1 MKIQCGCCAN
11 YDDRCVTLA
20 DIPPKMEYKA
30 KEVLVMKSMRK
41 SRKYIFGMVTI
52 GLFGM
57 AGLLLVP
64 VAICIVKI
72 INRYPR
78 VFGWIFLTVCAFI
91 CIYGVL
97 FKREWD
103 TSFVL
108 IMCSGVIIAV
118 SSILNTDRR

>member
-1 MKIQCGCCAN
+1 
-11 YDDRCVTLA
+11 
-20 DIPPKMEYKA
+20 
-30 KEVLVMKSMRK
+30 MKSMRK

-72 INRYPR
+72 INRYPKM
-78 VFGWIFLTVCAFI
+78 FGWIFLTVCAFI
-91 CIYGVL
+91 GIYGVL

-108 IMCSGVIIAV
+108 IMCIGVIIAV
-118 SSILNTDRR
+118 SSILNTNSR

>member
-1 MKIQCGCCAN
+1 
-11 YDDRCVTLA
+11 
-20 DIPPKMEYKA
+20 MEYKI
-30 KEVLVMKSMRK
+30 KEVLVMRYMRK
-41 SRKYIFGMVTI
+41 SRKYILGIGTI
-52 GLFGM
+52 GLFGI

-91 CIYGVL
+91 CIYGAL

-103 TSFVL
+103 VSFAL
-108 IMCSGVIIAV
+108 IMCIGVIVAV
-118 SSILNTDRR
+118 RSILNTNSR

>member
-1 MKIQCGCCAN
+1 M
-11 YDDRCVTLA
+11 TLA

-64 VAICIVKI
+64 VSICIVKI

-78 VFGWIFLTVCAFI
+78 VFGWIFLTVCVFI
-91 CIYGVL
+91 CIYGAL

-118 SSILNTDRR
+118 SSILNTNSR

>member
-1 MKIQCGCCAN
+1 
-11 YDDRCVTLA
+11 
-20 DIPPKMEYKA
+20 
-30 KEVLVMKSMRK
+30 MKSMRK
-41 SRKYIFGMVTI
+41 NWKCIFWIVTI
-52 GLFGM
+52 GLFGI

-91 CIYGVL
+91 CIYGIL

-118 SSILNTDRR
+118 RSILNTNSR